1 MPYVLVNVEPS
12 RLGAVERLEQYDYL
26 AEQQALADEQLNEIV
41 ENSRKE
47 QEVNEL
53 AQQQAMLEILDNQ
66 ANTKPAPQLKSMW
79 PWVAAGAGLFILI
92 ALTSKSK

>member
-41 ENSRKE
+41 ENSRAE
-47 QEVNEL
+47 QEENEL
-53 AQQQAMLEILDNQ
+53 AQQQAMLELLDDQ
-66 ANTKPAPQLKSMW
+66 ANTKPAPKLKSMW
-79 PWVAAGAGLFILI
+79 PWVAAGAGLFLLI
-92 ALTSKSK
+92 ALTSK